1 MSHTPCALPREP
13 DTHPP
18 PTATPLLGRA
28 APAFVGRVRPWTK
41 RWAPLGQLTVP
52 RWVRADEKSEGLPP
66 ADRPAPA
73 AAPPDAEVGLPE
85 GERYEAWRLAR
96 IKDRELELEE

>member
-1 MSHTPCALPREP
+1 M
-13 DTHPP
+13 
-18 PTATPLLGRA
+18 LLSEYSAKRSYTTRAKEEQRRTA

-41 RWAPLGQLTVP
+41 CWAPFGSGLTVP
-52 RWVRADEKSEGLPP
+52 RWVRADQKTEALPP
-66 ADRPAPA
+66 ADRAAPA
-73 AAPPDAEVGLPE
+73 AAALEAEVSLPE

>member
-1 MSHTPCALPREP
+1 
-13 DTHPP
+13 
-18 PTATPLLGRA
+18 LLGRA
-28 APAFVGRVRPWTK
+28 APAFVGKVRPWTK

-52 RWVRADEKSEGLPP
+52 RWVRAGEKSEALPP
-66 ADRPAPA
+66 ADRPAAA
-73 AAPPDAEVGLPE
+73 AAPVEAEAGLPE

>member
-1 MSHTPCALPREP
+1 MSLTTRPALLHRRRS
-13 DTHPP
+13 HP
-18 PTATPLLGRA
+18 ATPLLGRA

-52 RWVRADEKSEGLPP
+52 RWVRADEKSEALPP
-66 ADRPAPA
+66 ADRPPA
-73 AAPPDAEVGLPE
+73 AAAPVEAEAGLPE